1 MMYILIHDMG
11 LNTTVL
17 AENKRITLSKTS
29 AKETLSNLE
38 DAYLFYL

>member
-1 MMYILIHDMG
+1 MYIPIDDMG

-17 AENKRITLSKTS
+17 AENNRITLSKTS
-29 AKETLSNLE
+29 AKKTLINLE